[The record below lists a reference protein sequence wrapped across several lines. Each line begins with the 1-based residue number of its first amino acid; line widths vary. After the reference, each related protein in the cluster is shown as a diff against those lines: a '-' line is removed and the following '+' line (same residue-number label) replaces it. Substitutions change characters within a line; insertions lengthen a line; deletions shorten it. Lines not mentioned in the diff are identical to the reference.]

1 MANLPPE
8 VRHAFEHLKNETPLN
23 MNRTESSYVF
33 YYQGIPTQQQRRD
46 HIPVPHW
53 REPLLGSRCCE
64 RDYVYVKHGRVQYKR
79 PIGHQ
84 CGRRTVIGTM
94 ICWQHLL
101 YRHNLFIGDSLLT
114 HNVDGVQKS
123 IGKGLFTAYVPDEP
137 NDIIYK
143 KGDKILF
150 YYGEKLSE
158 REYQQRYGAFTAPYA
173 IGSHI
178 RPDAPVVDAALF
190 RTISA
195 LANHKPPSQC
205 NAVFEA
211 AYPTNERTG
220 RFNYAIV
227 AKKDIRSGQEIY
239 VDYGGA
245 YKMHGA
251 GSANHTTQPKRK
263 KEPAWYS

>member
-1 MANLPPE
+1 M
-8 VRHAFEHLKNETPLN
+8 
-23 MNRTESSYVF
+23 
-33 YYQGIPTQQQRRD
+33 
-46 HIPVPHW
+46 
-53 REPLLGSRCCE
+53 
-64 RDYVYVKHGRVQYKR
+64 
-79 PIGHQ
+79 
-84 CGRRTVIGTM
+84 
-94 ICWQHLL
+94 
-101 YRHNLFIGDSLLT
+101 
-114 HNVDGVQKS
+114 
-123 IGKGLFTAYVPDEP
+123 
-137 NDIIYK
+137 
-143 KGDKILF
+143 
-150 YYGEKLSE
+150 
-158 REYQQRYGAFTAPYA
+158 
-173 IGSHI
+173 
-178 RPDAPVVDAALF
+178 VDAALF